1 MRKIL
6 QAALIVAVLAAGCA
20 GCSNPM
26 EQINHPIPSD
36 APITLS
42 PFPTTTTAVPR

>member
-6 QAALIVAVLAAGCA
+6 KAALFVVVLAAGCA

-26 EQINHPIPSD
+26 QQIEHPIPSD

-42 PFPTTTTAVPR
+42 PFPTTTPTTP